1 LKVRALIVDDSE
13 DDVLLV
19 VKELERAGFEVEWQR
34 VETAAGLRD
43 CLSAASWDLVLT
55 DWTMPSFDGPSAV
68 AAVIRSGLDIPVII
82 VSGTVS
88 EDVIVEA
95 VRRGASD
102 YVVKHD
108 LRRLVPAVEREVSRR
123 RQRVSTGIA
132 LEESRARVAVL
143 EDHLERAQRMESIG
157 RVAGAIAHDF
167 NNLLTAINASAD
179 FVLERLPPNEQLHGD
194 VVQIRTAAER
204 GADLVRQLLAFSRRQ
219 TLVPESV
226 DVNAKLRSLE
236 LFIGRTLGVQNHLE
250 LALDPEIACVRVD
263 PTKLEQVILN
273 LAVNARDAMPE
284 GGIVTIETAEVE
296 LEADGT
302 GVEFDLPS
310 GRYVRLCFRD
320 TGVGMTDD
328 VRARAFEPFF
338 TTKEPGKGTGL
349 GLASV
354 YGIVTQSGGAVG
366 IASEPGRGTRFEIY
380 LPVAHNVPFSQQIR
394 VARNV
399 GSSRGDE
406 TILVVDDEELVR
418 RVAVRVLRSAGY
430 KVLEASSGP
439 GALAMFESYRGP
451 LHLLVTDLVMPD
463 MTGTELAQRVVAAHG
478 EAKVLLTTGS
488 TDGMDRPPDTEHLLK
503 KPYSAPGLLKK
514 VRETLDQQP
523 PRKARKA

>member
-19 VKELERAGFEVEWQR
+19 VKELQRAGFDVDWHR
-34 VETAAGLRD
+34 VETAAGLRES
-43 CLSAASWDLVLT
+43 LGATPWDLVLT

-68 AAVIRSGLDIPVII
+68 AAVVGSGFDIPVII

-102 YVVKHD
+102 YVAKHD
-108 LRRLVPAVEREVSRR
+108 LRRLVPAVERELSRR
-123 RQRVSTGIA
+123 QQRLSAGIA

-167 NNLLTAINASAD
+167 NNLLTAITASAD
-179 FVLERLPPNEQLHGD
+179 FVLERLPRDDQLHGD
-194 VVQIRTAAER
+194 VFQIRTAAER

-219 TLVPESV
+219 TLVPEIV
-226 DVNAKLRSLE
+226 DVNAKLRDLE
-236 LFIGRTLGVQNHLE
+236 LFIGRTLGVQHQLM
-250 LALDPEIACVRVD
+250 LALDPEIAFVRVD

-273 LAVNARDAMPE
+273 LAVNARDAMPC

-296 LEADGT
+296 LEPSHA
-302 GVEFDLPS
+302 GVAFDLPS

-320 TGVGMTDD
+320 TGVGMTED

-354 YGIVTQSGGAVG
+354 YGIVTQSGGAVS
-366 IASEPGRGTRFEIY
+366 IVSEPGRGTRFDIY
-380 LPVAHNVPFSQQIR
+380 LPLAHDVPFSQQIR

-399 GSSRGDE
+399 GSAHGEE

-418 RVAVRVLRSAGY
+418 RAAVRVLRSAGY
-430 KVLEASSGP
+430 TVLEASSGP
-439 GALAMFESYRGP
+439 SALAMFEAHRGP
-451 LHLLVTDLVMPD
+451 VHLLVTDLVMPD
-463 MTGTELAQRVVAAHG
+463 MTGTELAQRIMAAHG
-478 EAKVLLTTGS
+478 EAKVLITSGS
-488 TDGMDRPPDTEHLLK
+488 TENMDEPPDTERMLK

-514 VRETLDQQP
+514 VRETLDQRA